1 MESVKIYQVMC
12 FTVWNSSVGL
22 KKFNIVYSLLLESY
36 GEDMILCLQNP
47 HVHNAEYKHTVF
59 ITHYNEVLISCRDL
73 GWTDIQHFSD
83 Y

>member
-47 HVHNAEYKHTVF
+47 QVHNAEYKHCLWHTIMKF
-59 ITHYNEVLISCRDL
+59 
-73 GWTDIQHFSD
+73 
-83 Y
+83 